1 MPRPHLSKAR
11 QLVREHCRSNDVP
24 YTETSMLAAWGIVV
38 RYLNR
43 VGLAARDSFQC
54 PIAGQLRGL

>member
-1 MPRPHLSKAR
+1 M
-11 QLVREHCRSNDVP
+11 VRREGIEP
-24 YTETSMLAAWGIVV
+24 QPALITAWGIVV

-43 VGLAARDSFQC
+43 VGLAAGDSFQC